1 VLSPHIR
8 VSRAPNAL
16 AERVRGAT
24 VVLDPDRGRYV
35 RLNAAGGVLWE
46 TLDRPTTIEQL
57 AARLAGD
64 YGIEPVRATADAST
78 FVAALAE
85 RKLVTLSDS

>member
-1 VLSPHIR
+1 MLSPQTV

-35 RLNAAGGVLWE
+35 RLNATAGLLWDALE
-46 TLDRPTTIEQL
+46 GPTTIEEL
-57 AARLAGD
+57 AGRLTGD
-64 YGIEPVRATADAST
+64 YGIEAARATADASA

-85 RKLVTLSDS
+85 RELVALTDS